1 VIGIKGPRTVLLVLA
16 ALAIVVAGPIA
27 SASASKASIHAVI
40 AKAGPKILEVEG
52 HVLTAEGEYNTT
64 HDPAPVEAAIDKS
77 VAVLS
82 ALRQRVAA
90 QSAAAPR
97 VKAGKRN
104 VVAGLEGIIVGYGH
118 LKTAFADKATNPEAA
133 TTEAKAAVTAVGA
146 GKKRLQQGI
155 KQLS

>member
-1 VIGIKGPRTVLLVLA
+1 MRIKAPRVTLLVIC
-16 ALAIVVAGPIA
+16 ALAFAVACPVTG
-27 SASASKASIHAVI
+27 ASASKGSIRAAI

-52 HVLTAEGEYNTT
+52 RVLTAEGEYNST

-82 ALRQRVAA
+82 ALRHRVAA
-90 QSAAAPR
+90 QSASAPR
-97 VKAGKRN
+97 VKAAKRN
-104 VVAGLEGIIVGYGH
+104 VVAGLEGVIVGYGH

-133 TTEAKAAVTAVGA
+133 TTEAKAAVTAVGS

>member
-1 VIGIKGPRTVLLVLA
+1 VIGIKALRPALLILA
-16 ALAIVVAGPIA
+16 CLAVFVAGPVEG
-27 SASASKASIHAVI
+27 ASASKASIHAVI
-40 AKAGPKILEVEG
+40 GRAGPKILEVEG

-77 VAVLS
+77 VVVLS
-82 ALRQRVAA
+82 ALKSRVAA
-90 QSAAAPR
+90 QSANAPR
-97 VKAGKRN
+97 IKAGKHN

-118 LKTAFADKATNPEAA
+118 LKAAFADKATDPEAA
-133 TTEAKAAVTAVGA
+133 TIEAKAAVTAVGS